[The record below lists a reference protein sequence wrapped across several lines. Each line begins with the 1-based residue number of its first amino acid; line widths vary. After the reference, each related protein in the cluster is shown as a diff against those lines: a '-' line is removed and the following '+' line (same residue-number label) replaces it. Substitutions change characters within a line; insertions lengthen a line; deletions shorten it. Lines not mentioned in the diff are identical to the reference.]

1 MEGGQEPDRHDRD
14 QEAAP
19 QGSVAERWRWL
30 RQDEWSEALSRGRV
44 QGAYGACRPGLLG
57 TKKTRVVKREV
68 PKDSF
73 FRFFDPPKMPQ
84 RHEHAEGEEHDHDE
98 EDDEVRDGNR
108 RPW

>member
-1 MEGGQEPDRHDRD
+1 
-14 QEAAP
+14 
-19 QGSVAERWRWL
+19 
-30 RQDEWSEALSRGRV
+30 
-44 QGAYGACRPGLLG
+44 
-57 TKKTRVVKREV
+57 V